1 MSGGSVTQ
9 VWRGVFAKNSVF
21 RVTSVMRTARGKE
34 MSFKTDTA
42 KIKRWREERHWSQEH
57 LADLAGVGLRTI
69 QRIENGE
76 QASRES
82 LKALASA
89 YQVEVS
95 ALYIDPDAEVASQIR
110 EKNAKG
116 IAAVQLSFWIHLASW
131 VIGMAVFAAISIGS
145 GCGSGVSW
153 RDGRDRDGDSAVPV
167 DGTRVFILRIG
178 VSKFQKSSF
187 CLPFRIIYHVR
198 YDAGACVVPG

>member
-1 MSGGSVTQ
+1 
-9 VWRGVFAKNSVF
+9 
-21 RVTSVMRTARGKE
+21 

-145 GCGSGVSW
+145 GWWVMKWPTLWWTVGLVSHGATVAIVMVTARFQLMEHESSSSG
-153 RDGRDRDGDSAVPV
+153 
-167 DGTRVFILRIG
+167 
-178 VSKFQKSSF
+178 
-187 CLPFRIIYHVR
+187 
-198 YDAGACVVPG
+198 